1 MANAV
6 FKDSCYIDTASAG
19 ITFDAYVPIVY
30 SLLITPS
37 SANARITLKDTNTSG
52 TIWVDLK
59 AESANES
66 RYLTWTDTEMKGLR
80 IGQTIYVATL
90 TNCVAILYGDFAL
103 KAGTAQ

>member
-19 ITFDAYVPIVY
+19 ITFDAVVPLAF
-30 SLLITPS
+30 SLLITPT

-52 TIWVDLK
+52 TIWADFK

-66 RYLTWTDTEMKGLR
+66 RLLTWMDGMEGLR
-80 IGQTIYVATL
+80 ISQTIYVATL